1 MQYKILLLTS
11 NNDNNY
17 YKYYKEDNAAGDWTA
32 NTKEEAVAKLEELL
46 KVFSENEISL
56 VINLDINTTIDI
68 LDISTIG

>member
-32 NTKEEAVAKLEELL
+32 STKEEAVAKLEELL